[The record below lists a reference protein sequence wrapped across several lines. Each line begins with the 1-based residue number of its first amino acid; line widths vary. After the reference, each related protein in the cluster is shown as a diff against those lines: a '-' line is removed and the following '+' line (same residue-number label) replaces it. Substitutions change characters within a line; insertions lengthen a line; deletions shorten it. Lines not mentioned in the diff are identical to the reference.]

1 MYLEG
6 KKSNF
11 CYSLYR
17 KKSYFFIRKCP
28 IISKNLR
35 LLNFKNR
42 SFLSGQ
48 EVIQIEPNSV

>member
-11 CYSLYR
+11 AIACIG
-17 KKSYFFIRKCP
+17 KSYFFIRKCP

-35 LLNFKNR
+35 LLNIENS

-48 EVIQIEPNSV
+48 GVIKIEPNSA